1 MSLIQFLKYKYK
13 EIPIIIL
20 NEKRNA
26 LLKEKVKD
34 ISVDS
39 YLESNYD
46 VQSLIW
52 NIKNTIKHKQEEIK
66 LKSDLKK
73 YNNEIGNV
81 YGFL

>member
-1 MSLIQFLKYKYK
+1 M
-13 EIPIIIL
+13 
-20 NEKRNA
+20 
-26 LLKEKVKD
+26 KD

-66 LKSDLKK
+66 LKSDLKNIIMK
-73 YNNEIGNV
+73 LEMYMAFYMIV
-81 YGFL
+81 